1 MNKTQHKSASA
12 ELSLPAVDEILV
24 CVDEKRSIAR
34 QYRRP
39 YSSRK
44 SKLERHRTIIM
55 AMHQRGASLQDIVV
69 ALGSILSP
77 RVDCVASTVKR
88 FVDANDVDR

>member
-1 MNKTQHKSASA
+1 MKKTQHISAST
-12 ELSLPAVDEILV
+12 ENSLLAVDEILD

-34 QYRRP
+34 QYCKP

-69 ALGSILSP
+69 ALNSILSP
-77 RVDCVASTVKR
+77 RVVCVASTVKR
-88 FVDANDVDR
+88 FIDANDIDS